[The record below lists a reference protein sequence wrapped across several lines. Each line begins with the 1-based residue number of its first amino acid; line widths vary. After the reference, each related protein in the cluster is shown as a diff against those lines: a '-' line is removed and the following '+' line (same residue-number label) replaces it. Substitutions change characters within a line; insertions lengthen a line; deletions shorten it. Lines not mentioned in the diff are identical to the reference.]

1 MLVKA
6 YSDIF
11 VTFKCLISLYC
22 LNFLHYNM
30 TWCVYV
36 WVSLCV
42 SVKWMCGGSLKNENK
57 GQFPFMPV

>member
-11 VTFKCLISLYC
+11 VTFKCLILLYC

-36 WVSLCV
+36 WVSLCISKMDV
-42 SVKWMCGGSLKNENK
+42 WWVPEK
-57 GQFPFMPV
+57 